1 MSDTSFPS
9 PPDPATTDYDL
20 PQALDAV
27 VAVQT
32 RIPDDALTADV
43 LGTERSGHGA
53 VISDSGLILTIGYL
67 VTEADTVW
75 VIANSGLAAPGHVV
89 GYDQESGFGLV
100 QALQPLGLE
109 PLKIGSSAALAVGE
123 AVVVAGHGGLDNAV
137 QARIIAKQEFA
148 GYWEYLL
155 DEAIFTTP
163 AHPNWGGTAVLGAD
177 GTLRGVGSLLVQN
190 GSDSDGN
197 MIVPIDLLGPILD
210 DLRRY
215 GRRRDPARPW
225 LGMMTTEVKGA
236 LVVVNLSDGGP
247 AARAGIHVGDV
258 VLGVGN
264 ESVSELAALFR
275 QVWSLGA
282 AGIDVPLTLLRN
294 GETQTLVVQS
304 VDRYHYLKAPHL
316 H

>member
-9 PPDPATTDYDL
+9 PPDPATADYDL

-27 VAVQT
+27 VSVQT

-75 VIANSGLAAPGHVV
+75 VVANSGLAAPGHVV

-100 QALQPLGLE
+100 QALQPLGLQ

-137 QARIIAKQEFA
+137 QARVIAKQEFA

-236 LVVVNLSDGGP
+236 LVVVNLSDDGP
-247 AARAGIHVGDV
+247 AARAGIRVGDV

-275 QVWSLGA
+275 QVWGLGA
-282 AGIDVPLTLLRN
+282 AGVDVPLTLLRN

-304 VDRYHYLKAPHL
+304 VDRHHYLKAPHL